1 MLVQPVKRMLL
12 SPATVAL
19 RSPSLARPPDESTAV
34 VVGVPLG
41 PWHATRDNPAPD
53 GEKTRNPKLKTEG
66 KQWKCKLIWMWLQK

>member
-1 MLVQPVKRMLL
+1 MSL

-53 GEKTRNPKLKTEG
+53 GK
-66 KQWKCKLIWMWLQK
+66 KQETKDENRRKAVEVQVDLDVAA